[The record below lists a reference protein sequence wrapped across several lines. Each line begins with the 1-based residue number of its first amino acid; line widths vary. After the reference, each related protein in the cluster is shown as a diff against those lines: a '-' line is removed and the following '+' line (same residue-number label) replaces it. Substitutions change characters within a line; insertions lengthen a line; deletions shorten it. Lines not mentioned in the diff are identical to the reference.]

1 MTQKEKPLIP
11 IVSKPEPSEYRNILR
26 RPDQG
31 GQTVEDRVREII
43 KRVEQGGDKA
53 LRALCQEIDGLVPDR
68 FEISG
73 EELRL
78 AAADVDDELKMAIGR
93 ASENIR
99 TFHRAQ
105 MPKSI
110 SVETMKG
117 IHCRLR
123 YTPIERVGLY
133 IPGGTAPLLSTVLMT
148 VIPAKLAG
156 CREIIACTPPGP
168 SPELLYTLGL
178 FDIRVFSVGGAQAIA
193 AMALGT
199 ESIPKVDKIFG
210 PGNTWVTQAKMLLA
224 GRGIAIDMPA
234 GPSEV
239 MVIADESAVPDFVA
253 ADLLSQAEHGPD
265 SQVILL
271 SDSMPFIREV
281 QKELQSQIENLP
293 RKEIAMESL
302 KHGMAI
308 HVCGVEQAVE
318 ISNYY
323 GPEHLILAVTNPNET
338 AEKIHNAGSVFLGN
352 YSPESAGDYASGT
365 NHTLPTGGATRAWS
379 GITIHSFMKS
389 ITLQELTREG
399 LMQLAPT
406 LLSLSMAEQLDGHA
420 NAVLQRMK
428 QIQ

>member
-1 MTQKEKPLIP
+1 MPVISE
-11 IVSKPEPSEYRNILR
+11 PEPSEYQNILR

-31 GQTVEDRVREII
+31 GQMMQDRVREII
-43 KRVEQGGDKA
+43 ERVEQGGDGA
-53 LRALCQEIDGLVPDR
+53 LRALSLEIEGLVPDR
-68 FEISG
+68 FEISRDVLLQSG
-73 EELRL
+73 T
-78 AAADVDDELKMAIGR
+78 DVDDQLKVAIGR

-105 MPKSI
+105 MPVPV
-110 SVETMKG
+110 SVETLPG
-117 IHCRLR
+117 IRCSLR
-123 YTPIERVGLY
+123 YAPIERVGLY

-156 CREIIACTPPGP
+156 CREIIACTPPGA

-178 FDIRVFSVGGAQAIA
+178 FNIRVFSVGGAQAVA

-210 PGNTWVTQAKMLLA
+210 PGNPWVTHAKMQLA

-239 MVIADESAVPDFVA
+239 MVIADESAVPAYVA

-271 SDSMPFIREV
+271 SDSMPLIESTLL
-281 QKELQSQIENLP
+281 ELQIQIEKLP
-293 RKEIAMESL
+293 RKKTAMEAL

-308 HVCGVEQAVE
+308 CVSGVEKAVE
-318 ISNYY
+318 MSNYY
-323 GPEHLILAVTNPNET
+323 GPEHLILSVKNPNET

-406 LLSLSMAEQLDGHA
+406 LLALSTAEQLDGHA

-428 QIQ
+428 QNQ